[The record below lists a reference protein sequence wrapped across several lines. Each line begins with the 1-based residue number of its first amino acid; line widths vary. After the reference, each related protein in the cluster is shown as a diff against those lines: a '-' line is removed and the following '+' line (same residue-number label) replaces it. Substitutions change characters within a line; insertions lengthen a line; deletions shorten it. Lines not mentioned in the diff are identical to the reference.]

1 MHSCKC
7 RACAANTLG
16 CQSDVSFV
24 VIAPLYIGY
33 SHRFESR
40 VVVFVK
46 WNEPICLNSFTMW
59 QWNNLRACI
68 KWPSKRRT
76 TEKNSQENVSL
87 ENISFISSAV
97 LMTLFCFDFN
107 AIQNAR
113 QLISSHKLKW
123 RIVIRWINEYQ
134 VWGTQIRCGNDKK
147 TGFQRQHCIEQRKH
161 AFIDASRTPPHIVS
175 FTWHT
180 IDYVSIKLR
189 CTPHKNLL
197 CRNIII
203 LLSLCNN
210 NTRVIIW

>member
-123 RIVIRWINEYQ
+123 RIVIRWINIKFEAHRFD
-134 VWGTQIRCGNDKK
+134 VGT
-147 TGFQRQHCIEQRKH
+147 TRKQ
-161 AFIDASRTPPHIVS
+161 DSNVSTASNNESMHLSMRPEHPHTLYRSHDTQSITSPLNYAAPHIRIYCVE
-175 FTWHT
+175 
-180 IDYVSIKLR
+180 I
-189 CTPHKNLL
+189 
-197 CRNIII
+197 
-203 LLSLCNN
+203 
-210 NTRVIIW
+210 